1 MLRLDAGP
9 ASLATKTRTEI
20 ADVATQSG
28 SVLVVPVGSIEQHGH
43 HLPVAT
49 DTLLADAIAERGA
62 ERVSDEQ
69 PTLVAPPVWT
79 GYSPHHLSLGGTL
92 TTDADRLVGLLE
104 DVADSAAELGFDAVL
119 LVNGHGGNG
128 PVVDLAVSTIG
139 EEHPDLE
146 VTGVTYFELAE
157 PFADE
162 IRDSDTGG
170 MAHGGEFE
178 TSLLL
183 HLYPDLVREDETEGT
198 YLDEPY
204 DRGGQDL
211 LEGGPVNSY
220 TEFEEYSESG
230 AIGDPDL
237 ASAEK
242 GEELFDRLGDELA
255 DVLRT
260 VHEQATET

>member
-1 MLRLDAGP
+1 MIRLDAEP

-20 ADVATQSG
+20 DDVATRSG
-28 SVLVVPVGSIEQHGH
+28 SVLVVPVGSVEQHGH

-49 DTLLADAIAERGA
+49 DTLLADAVAHAGA
-62 ERVSDEQ
+62 ERVAADQ

-104 DVADSAAELGFDAVL
+104 DLADSAAGLGFDAVL

-128 PVVDLAVSTIG
+128 PVVDLSVSTIG
-139 EEHPDLE
+139 DAHPDLE

-157 PFADE
+157 PFVDE

-178 TSLLL
+178 TSLVL
-183 HLYPDLVREDETEGT
+183 HLHPELVREDDIEGT

-204 DRGGQDL
+204 DRGGKDL
-211 LEGGPVNSY
+211 LEGGPVTSY
-220 TEFEEYSESG
+220 TEFEEYSDSG

-242 GEELFDRLGDELA
+242 GAELYDRLGDELA

-260 VHEQATET
+260 VHRQAGAK

>member
-1 MLRLDAGP
+1 MMHLDDGS

-20 ADVATQSG
+20 DDVASRSG
-28 SVLVVPVGSIEQHGH
+28 SVLVVPVGSVEQHGH

-49 DTLLADAIAERGA
+49 DAILADAVANLGA
-62 ERVSDEQ
+62 ERVAEDQ

-104 DVADSAAELGFDAVL
+104 DVADSADELGFDAIL

-139 EEHPDLE
+139 DAHPDLE

-178 TSLLL
+178 TSLLV
-183 HLYPDLVREDETEGT
+183 HLRPELVREDEAEAT

-204 DRGGQDL
+204 DRGGTDL
-211 LEGGPVNSY
+211 LEGAPVTSY
-220 TEFEEYSESG
+220 TPFEEYSESG

-242 GEELFDRLGDELA
+242 GEELYDRLGDELA
-255 DVLRT
+255 DVLRE
-260 VHEQATET
+260 VHGQAREK

>member
-1 MLRLDAGP
+1 MLRFEASP
-9 ASLATKTRTEI
+9 ATLATKTRTEI
-20 ADVATQSG
+20 TDVASQSG
-28 SVLVVPVGSIEQHGH
+28 SVLVVPVGSVEQHGH

-49 DTLLADAIAERGA
+49 DTLLADAVATLGA
-62 ERVSDEQ
+62 ERVVDAQ

-79 GYSPHHLSLGGTL
+79 GHSPHHQSLGGTL
-92 TTDADRLVGLLE
+92 TLDADGLIDVLE
-104 DVADSAAELGFDAVL
+104 DIADSAAEMGFDGVL
-119 LVNGHGGNG
+119 LVNGHGGNA
-128 PVVDLAVSTIG
+128 PVIDVAVSAIG
-139 EEHPDLE
+139 AAHPDLE

-157 PFADE
+157 PFVDE

-183 HLYPDLVREDETEGT
+183 HLFPDLVREEETEGT

-211 LEGGPVNSY
+211 LEGGPVSSY
-220 TEFEEYSESG
+220 RPFEEYSGSG

-242 GEELFDRLGDELA
+242 GEALYDRLGDELA

-260 VHEQATET
+260 VHRQAVGE

>member
-1 MLRLDAGP
+1 MTRLDAGP
-9 ASLATKTRTEI
+9 AALATKTRLEI
-20 ADVATQSG
+20 DEVASQSG
-28 SVLVVPVGSIEQHGH
+28 SVLVVPVGSVEQHGH

-49 DTLLADAIAERGA
+49 DTLLADAVANLGA
-62 ERVSDEQ
+62 ERVADDQ

-79 GYSPHHLSLGGTL
+79 GYSPHHLSLGGTI
-92 TTDADRLVGLLE
+92 TADADQLIELLE
-104 DVADSAAELGFDAVL
+104 SVADSAAELGFDAVL

-128 PVVDLAVSTIG
+128 AAIDVAVSTIG
-139 EEHPDLE
+139 DAHPDLE
-146 VTGVTYFELAE
+146 VAGLTYFELAA

-183 HLYPDLVREDETEGT
+183 HLHPELVGEDADAE
-198 YLDEPY
+198 YLDDPY
-204 DRGGQDL
+204 DRGTKDL
-211 LEGGPVNSY
+211 LEGGPVTSY

-242 GEELFDRLGDELA
+242 GEELFDRIGDELA

-260 VHEQATET
+260 VHEQAVEK